1 MIITENITIDGR
13 EFIKKDSDSGFYIER
28 DGELYSDAIDPVE
41 TLREYVETDI
51 PIESDE
57 HEEND
62 EPTREDLLSALNEL
76 GVDTNDN

>member
-57 HEEND
+57 
-62 EPTREDLLSALNEL
+62 PTRDDLLSALNEF